1 MTEVGLSECW
11 SQQRAVKAEE
21 MGLEA
26 RVVTKLSIISGVEET
41 TVYPPHRTEWR
52 TVVRKATHGHEQR
65 EWLAAMERK
74 PKLQLYR
81 QWKTTLR
88 REEYLS
94 SPDVVGRMMLFRLR
108 SGTNDLRVDTGRN
121 ERKRDEVTGRRR
133 RLERKERVCRQC
145 GLGVEDEI
153 HAMLYCPRYV
163 EIRRDLMRELAR
175 EQKEDLGLQSF
186 LTGLSEASMVMQ
198 DREEAEKTMALMMGE
213 EWIMQ
218 TMELAKQIMR
228 RRNSII
234 RERQGVG
241 SVRAVP
247 VTAPIIGRPRT
258 NPVRSRR
265 NRSRCETKDDVAGS

>member
-1 MTEVGLSECW
+1 
-11 SQQRAVKAEE
+11 
-21 MGLEA
+21 
-26 RVVTKLSIISGVEET
+26 
-41 TVYPPHRTEWR
+41 
-52 TVVRKATHGHEQR
+52 
-65 EWLAAMERK
+65 
-74 PKLQLYR
+74 
-81 QWKTTLR
+81 
-88 REEYLS
+88 
-94 SPDVVGRMMLFRLR
+94 
-108 SGTNDLRVDTGRN
+108 
-121 ERKRDEVTGRRR
+121 
-133 RLERKERVCRQC
+133 
-145 GLGVEDEI
+145 
-153 HAMLYCPRYV
+153 
-163 EIRRDLMRELAR
+163 MRELAR

-186 LTGLSEASMVMQ
+186 LTGLSEASMVME

>member
-1 MTEVGLSECW
+1 M
-11 SQQRAVKAEE
+11 
-21 MGLEA
+21 
-26 RVVTKLSIISGVEET
+26 
-41 TVYPPHRTEWR
+41 
-52 TVVRKATHGHEQR
+52 
-65 EWLAAMERK
+65 
-74 PKLQLYR
+74 
-81 QWKTTLR
+81 
-88 REEYLS
+88 
-94 SPDVVGRMMLFRLR
+94 
-108 SGTNDLRVDTGRN
+108 
-121 ERKRDEVTGRRR
+121 
-133 RLERKERVCRQC
+133 
-145 GLGVEDEI
+145 
-153 HAMLYCPRYV
+153 

-234 RERQGVG
+234 RKRQVG